1 MNYAQI
7 NQRYLC
13 GIDLRANSMYLKSMD
28 REGQV
33 HYKRNMPN
41 NFALFK
47 KILAP
52 YLPDIAVGVES
63 TFNYY
68 WLYAGC
74 LEAGI
79 PFYLGYAAYMK
90 AIAGNKKKNDPLD
103 AETIAHLMRGNLFPQ
118 AYPYPS
124 EMRAVR
130 DLLRRRHRLVRHRSE
145 AYTHVEFRGRDV
157 KSISGKEQIL
167 KSVADPDVY
176 YLVNSDLLLIDQLD
190 NLLSEIEKQIKTRA
204 YYHNGTDYSILKT
217 VTGVGGKVTAAYHGG
232 GIWCRGET
240 LILTNVT
247 IHNNSAIYNGGGIYG
262 AGGILHLTNV
272 TISDNF
278 AGETG
283 GGITGGDSSST
294 IVNSILWNNSPD
306 QIDQISEDEDNNIS
320 NIFYSNVMGGWSG
333 VGNINTNP
341 RFMDATN
348 GDFRLQS
355 GSPCIDAGI
364 QDKMIIYNHGHDTLL
379 VPQIDY
385 AGSGPD
391 IGAYEYGDPLALEQD
406 NIINPRAYTLNQ
418 NYPNPFNPSTTI
430 EFTLPK
436 SEFVEL
442 KVYNILGREVSTL
455 VSKKLNQGTHTYNFD
470 GKNLASGIYYYQLV
484 AGEYREVRKMILLK

>member
-13 GIDLRANSMYLKSMD
+13 GIDLHANSMYLKIMD
-28 REGQV
+28 HEGQV

-68 WLYAGC
+68 WLYDGC

-79 PFYLGYAAYMK
+79 PFYLGHAAYMK

-103 AETIAHLMRGNLFPQ
+103 AETIAHLMRSNLFPQ

-145 AYTHVEFRGRDV
+145 AYTHVQLLLRQQGICDFRGKDV
-157 KSISGKEQIL
+157 KSISGKKQIL

-204 YYHNGTDYSILKT
+204 CQHNGMDYSLLKT
-217 VTGVGGKVTAAYHGG
+217 VTGVGDMLA
-232 GIWCRGET
+232 
-240 LILTNVT
+240 L
-247 IHNNSAIYNGGGIYG
+247 
-262 AGGILHLTNV
+262 
-272 TISDNF
+272 
-278 AGETG
+278 
-283 GGITGGDSSST
+283 
-294 IVNSILWNNSPD
+294 SILYETHDINRFPKVQNYASYCRVIRVQRSSAGKNQYGRNQKMGNPYLKWTYG
-306 QIDQISEDEDNNIS
+306 QILVHARQSSERINAYYQKLEARRCAKLARGIIAHKFAVAVYHMLKKKEAFDED
-320 NIFYSNVMGGWSG
+320 
-333 VGNINTNP
+333 
-341 RFMDATN
+341 RF
-348 GDFRLQS
+348 
-355 GSPCIDAGI
+355 
-364 QDKMIIYNHGHDTLL
+364 
-379 VPQIDY
+379 
-385 AGSGPD
+385 
-391 IGAYEYGDPLALEQD
+391 
-406 NIINPRAYTLNQ
+406 
-418 NYPNPFNPSTTI
+418 
-430 EFTLPK
+430 
-436 SEFVEL
+436 L
-442 KVYNILGREVSTL
+442 KV
-455 VSKKLNQGTHTYNFD
+455 
-470 GKNLASGIYYYQLV
+470 AS
-484 AGEYREVRKMILLK
+484 